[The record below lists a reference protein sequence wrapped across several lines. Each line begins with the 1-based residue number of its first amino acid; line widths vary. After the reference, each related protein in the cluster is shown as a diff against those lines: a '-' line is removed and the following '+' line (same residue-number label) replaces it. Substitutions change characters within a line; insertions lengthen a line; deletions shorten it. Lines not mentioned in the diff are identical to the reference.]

1 MLNFTQQLKAL
12 LSQKQ
17 KTFCGFF
24 IGFLKCP
31 FNLENLKKKMSI
43 LAYFFPELLTP
54 KEVVT

>member
-17 KTFCGFF
+17 KTFCRFF
-24 IGFLKCP
+24 IAFLKCP

-43 LAYFFPELLTP
+43 LAFFFPELLTP